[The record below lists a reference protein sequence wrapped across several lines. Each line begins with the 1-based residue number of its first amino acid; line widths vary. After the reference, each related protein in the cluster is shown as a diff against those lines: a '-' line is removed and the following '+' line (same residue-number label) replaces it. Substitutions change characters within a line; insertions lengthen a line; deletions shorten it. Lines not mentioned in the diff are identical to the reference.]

1 MMVVTNIIG
10 PAMMHMELVGMN
22 QKMNAICIVK
32 VIVILMKETMER
44 TMEFQE
50 I

>member
-10 PAMMHMELVGMN
+10 PAMMYMELVGMN

-32 VIVILMKETMER
+32 MIVIMMMETVER
-44 TMEFQE
+44 TMEFQQ

>member
-10 PAMMHMELVGMN
+10 PAMMYMELVGMN

-32 VIVILMKETMER
+32 MIVIMMMETKRMVL
-44 TMEFQE
+44 QQ